1 MNLIEIP
8 SIDDIAYFVG
18 TNSRA
23 ENDAANR
30 IREDILTC
38 LYSDIPNEYF
48 ANEDRRYFESDEEL
62 WKEIHEY
69 EERMRLEYEQLNQ
82 SEL

>member
-1 MNLIEIP
+1 MLK
-8 SIDDIAYFVG
+8 S
-18 TNSRA
+18 
-23 ENDAANR
+23 
-30 IREDILTC
+30 ILTF
-38 LYSDIPNEYF
+38 LFPKTIASIKQDTINEYF

-62 WKEIHEY
+62 WREIHEY

>member
-1 MNLIEIP
+1 MLK
-8 SIDDIAYFVG
+8 S
-18 TNSRA
+18 
-23 ENDAANR
+23 
-30 IREDILTC
+30 ILTF
-38 LYSDIPNEYF
+38 LFPKTIASIKQDTINEYF
-48 ANEDRRYFESDEEL
+48 ADEDRRYFESDEEL